1 MAEFDSPPGFAHFVS
16 LRHPPLRGRHLWPG
30 GAGSTVSH
38 EQRVGA
44 SGAAGTA
51 SAVGASGG
59 VRALLRLEGALVFGV
74 ALAAYAQF
82 GAGWGVFALWL
93 LAPDL
98 SLLGYLA
105 GPRVGAALYNAAH
118 SYAGPALLL
127 ALGLFAAQPWAV
139 AGSLVWLTH
148 IGLDRALGYGLKYAA
163 GFAFTHLGRI
173 GKADPW

>member
-1 MAEFDSPPGFAHFVS
+1 MAELDSPPVFAHFVS
-16 LRHPPLRGRHLWPG
+16 PRQPPSRGRHLWPG
-30 GAGSTVSH
+30 EAGSTVSR
-38 EQRVGA
+38 EQ
-44 SGAAGTA
+44 SLGAAG
-51 SAVGASGG
+51 G
-59 VRALLRLEGALVFGV
+59 VRGLLRLEGTVVLGV

-118 SYAGPALLL
+118 SYVGPVLLL
-127 ALGLFAAQPWAV
+127 ALGVFATLPWAV
-139 AGSLVWLTH
+139 AGGLIWLTH

-173 GKADPW
+173 GRADPW